1 MSSSMS
7 GKKVDVKLKSGTTVQ
22 VFDYEVENLKK
33 QGLVAKEE
41 KKTSQSK
48 EEKQSPQT
56 KENKQA
62 ANRKTK

>member
-1 MSSSMS
+1 MS
-7 GKKVDVKLKSGTTVQ
+7 GKKVDVKLKSGSTVQ

-41 KKTSQSK
+41 KKTSQK
-48 EEKQSPQT
+48 EEKQNPQT

>member
-1 MSSSMS
+1 MS
-7 GKKVDVKLKSGTTVQ
+7 GKKVDVKLKSGKTVK

-33 QGLVAKEE
+33 QDLVAKEE
-41 KKTSQSK
+41 KKA
-48 EEKQSPQT
+48 PQT

>member
-1 MSSSMS
+1 MS
-7 GKKVDVKLKSGTTVQ
+7 GKKVNVKLKTGETIQ
-22 VFDYEVENLKK
+22 VFDYEVKELERQK
-33 QGLVAKEE
+33 LVAKEE
-41 KKTSQSK
+41 KKTSQK